1 MAFVC
6 RIHDTISRYH
16 KVNSVSAMEKIKLAL
31 LRCNNFVKTH
41 TFWPGNS
48 DQNDFGDDRY
58 AVCKLL
64 ASKNITS
71 VIWLEDL
78 LALHGS
84 KTAVW
89 DLHLLVEDTSAAAK
103 ILLDNGYKE
112 TAPDSSFEDDP
123 EFSDRA
129 IRLTHNCSSTIV
141 MLHAAKEWYYQMDD
155 NVQDFLPPL
164 SSFLDSMIEFWINI
178 SAQDY
183 DDRLR
188 FALYI
193 GCLIGYCYYL
203 QDSDGQLV
211 KTHAYAE
218 NLKPEHREV
227 HYDITFE
234 SPNKKSFTATDRHTY
249 HVRRSRE
256 IREGAFVPKPYE
268 EGVFRTNLTTVSE
281 QE

>member
-1 MAFVC
+1 
-6 RIHDTISRYH
+6 
-16 KVNSVSAMEKIKLAL
+16 MEKIKPAL
-31 LRCNNFVKTH
+31 LGCNNSIKTH
-41 TFWPGNS
+41 TFWPRNS
-48 DQNDFGDDRY
+48 DQNEYEDDRY
-58 AVCKLL
+58 AACKLL
-64 ASKNITS
+64 ASINVTS

-89 DLHLLVEDTSAAAK
+89 DLHLLVEDACAAAK
-103 ILLDNGYKE
+103 VLLDNGYKE
-112 TAPDSSFEDDP
+112 TAPYCSFEDDP
-123 EFSDRA
+123 EFSEHA
-129 IRLTHNCSSTIV
+129 IRLTHNHSSTIV
-141 MLHAAKEWYYQMDD
+141 MQHAAKEC
-155 NVQDFLPPL
+155 
-164 SSFLDSMIEFWINI
+164 FLDSMIESWINI

-203 QDSDGQLV
+203 QNSDGQLI

-234 SPNKKSFTATDRHTY
+234 SRNKKSFTATNRHAY

-268 EGVFRTNLTTVSE
+268 EGVFRTNLTTVLE

>member
-1 MAFVC
+1 MAF
-6 RIHDTISRYH
+6 IHDTISRYH
-16 KVNSVSAMEKIKLAL
+16 KVNSVSAVEKIKLAL

-89 DLHLLVEDTSAAAK
+89 DLHLLVEDTMRQQRFFSITDTK
-103 ILLDNGYKE
+103 KQGQ
-112 TAPDSSFEDDP
+112 TAVSK
-123 EFSDRA
+123 
-129 IRLTHNCSSTIV
+129 TIQN
-141 MLHAAKEWYYQMDD
+141 L
-155 NVQDFLPPL
+155 
-164 SSFLDSMIEFWINI
+164 
-178 SAQDY
+178 DY

-211 KTHAYAE
+211 KTHVYAE

-234 SPNKKSFTATDRHTY
+234 SPNKKSFTTTNRHTY

-256 IREGAFVPKPYE
+256 IREGAFLPKPYE
-268 EGVFRTNLTTVSE
+268 EGAFRTNLTTVSE